1 MLVQELDAYFEQKEA
16 YLDGFIDTGSDQELF
31 TASYIHGHFS
41 VVAAKIVTCI
51 TQEQSGTNN
60 QQDLAFVTQEFEGH
74 LKTSIENAIADKELS
89 SDDAKDVLEM
99 LDALIKHG

>member
-16 YLDGFIDTGSDQELF
+16 YLDGFIDAGSDQELF

-41 VVAAKIVTCI
+41 VVAANIVTGI
-51 TQEQSGTNN
+51 TQQQSDTDN
-60 QQDLAFVTQEFEGH
+60 QLDFAVVTKEFEGQ
-74 LKTSIENAIADKELS
+74 LKTSIENAITDKELS

-99 LDALIKHG
+99 LEALIKQD